1 MSKAHPAPTIPPS
14 APEPDFGQE
23 KCGLFSDIA
32 VKFEQGWVLGTVER
46 MMRYYGKCRTKGVE
60 YKFPVNLEDRKV
72 NVLQFFILRLIM
84 CGNRPPNVV
93 LYCTWYRQK
102 GRSKLKFT
110 NEAADIKP
118 VELKSVSTVVKLS
131 YDPNTNTFTLAQED
145 REVRDHVYNGG

>member
-1 MSKAHPAPTIPPS
+1 MLTFTLKWVG
-14 APEPDFGQE
+14 DFIE
-23 KCGLFSDIA
+23 
-32 VKFEQGWVLGTVER
+32 GT
-46 MMRYYGKCRTKGVE
+46 G
-60 YKFPVNLEDRKV
+60 RKK
-72 NVLQFFILRLIM
+72 LR
-84 CGNRPPNVV
+84 
-93 LYCTWYRQK
+93 YCTWYRQK